1 MCATK
6 AMYGTKNEVE
16 TVNFIEKLKN
26 ALGLSVHLARIAD
39 PITVS
44 ESLVQQC
51 CNSMEVKDGTSPA
64 VSSYMNYTD

>member
-1 MCATK
+1 MVK
-6 AMYGTKNEVE
+6 KKFEVE

-26 ALGLSVHLARIAD
+26 SLGLSVHLARIAH

-44 ESLVQQC
+44 ESLVLKC
-51 CNSMEVKDGTSPA
+51 LNSIEVKDGTSPA